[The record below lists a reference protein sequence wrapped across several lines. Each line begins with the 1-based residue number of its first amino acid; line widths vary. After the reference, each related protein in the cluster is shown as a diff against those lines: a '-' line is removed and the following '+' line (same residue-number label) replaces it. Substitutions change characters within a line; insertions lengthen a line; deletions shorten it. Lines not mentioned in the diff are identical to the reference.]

1 MRDLLRGI
9 ALGVLLATGI
19 LTFVYYTNTQEV
31 IVKEK
36 DYTVEAAVSYLQKQ
50 DYEVVKKDPI
60 KLNVS
65 QPEEL
70 EETEN
75 LEKETEESVEEK
87 EMEYQLVIERGMS
100 SIAVAELLYENGIVD
115 DASKFND
122 YLEENDFEGIIRVG
136 TYQLNEQ
143 MSYKEIAIMITN

>member
-9 ALGVLLATGI
+9 TLGVLLATGI
-19 LTFVYYTNTQEV
+19 LAFVYYTNPQEV

-36 DYTVEAAVSYLQKQ
+36 DYTVEAAVSYLEKQ
-50 DYEVVKKDPI
+50 DYEVVKKDPVKPYI
-60 KLNVS
+60 S
-65 QPEEL
+65 QPEDI

-75 LEKETEESVEEK
+75 VEKETEDSVEEK

-100 SIAVAELLYENGIVD
+100 SITVAELLYKNGMVD

-143 MSYKEIAIMITN
+143 MSYEEIAIKITN